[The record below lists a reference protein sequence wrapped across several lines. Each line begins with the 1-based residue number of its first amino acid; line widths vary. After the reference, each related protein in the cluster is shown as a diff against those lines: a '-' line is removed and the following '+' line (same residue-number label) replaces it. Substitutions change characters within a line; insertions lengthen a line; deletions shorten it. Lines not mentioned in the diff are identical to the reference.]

1 MSESSTGTTEN
12 QAVGTGLA
20 EIERRATQVA
30 RWTPGA
36 DEDQTARD
44 ALALAD
50 TLRKI
55 KALGDESPIQFVRRH
70 GIDPSAGGAVFLAAA
85 RADVLAVLREA
96 GL

>member
-1 MSESSTGTTEN
+1 MSGSNTGTTTT
-12 QAVGTGLA
+12 ADDGDGLTA
-20 EIERRATQVA
+20 IERRATQVA

-85 RADVLAVLREA
+85 RADVLAVLREY